1 MSLLTVEQVKAY
13 HRNEIPTADDE
24 FIEAAILATGEILE
38 QSTDR
43 EWVVASSA
51 TTRLFVPRTPYLVRI
66 DDCTTVTAVT
76 SVGSTV
82 SPSAYQLEPINGR
95 AAGGVVPYT
104 QIRLISGGMWDAP
117 LYGEATI
124 SVTATWGW
132 AAIPARITMAALRIA
147 KEVMEARD
155 DIKHGLIDLGDL
167 GVAVARNDSIVRSA
181 IEDFRRAEA
190 FGLA

>member
-1 MSLLTVEQVKAY
+1 VRYLTVEQIKAY

-24 FIEAAILATGEILE
+24 FIEAAILATGEMLE

-117 LYGEATI
+117 LYGEATVA
-124 SVTATWGW
+124 VTATWGW
-132 AAIPARITMAALRIA
+132 AAIPARITQAALIIA
-147 KEVMEARD
+147 KEIIVNRD
-155 DIKHGLIDLGDL
+155 EVKLGLIGFSDVG
-167 GVAVARNDSIVRSA
+167 GVVARTNPIVRDTIA
-181 IEDFRRAEA
+181 HYRRAEA
-190 FGLA
+190 FGIA